1 MRGHGRES
9 GQSWIHMMALTL
21 GGRVR
26 DFHRYPPA
34 PPGWHPWCVHVVPL
48 DQAVRRVLDH
58 CSRVAPGAAAPR
70 IVASGNFASP
80 VTLLAALLP
89 ALSDVRLHAL
99 NAQPGLPLHE
109 GVVPE
114 TTFVGP
120 GFRRHPRLSYVPCR
134 LSMAP
139 RLFHGPLAPDVV
151 VVHTTPPREGHV
163 SLGLEVNVLPA
174 AIEAARARGALVVA
188 QLNPR
193 MPWTHGDAV
202 VPVDLVDLGV
212 EVDAPLTTHHAGAPG
227 DDARLIGSR
236 VAAEIG
242 DGATLQAG
250 IGEVP
255 DATIA
260 GVLERRGLRVWTEM
274 FSDGVLTLERAG
286 ALDTHTPL
294 RTSFVFGS
302 QELYD
307 WVDDNPRVQMLR
319 TETTNSPAR
328 IAEQP
333 GMTSINTALQ
343 VDLLDQANASRIGAR
358 IHSGFGGQT
367 DFTVGASHA
376 PGGRAFMAL
385 RSWHPKADV
394 STIVPLVDEPVT
406 SFQHSAVVTEQGV
419 AWMWG
424 RDERT
429 QARNLI
435 EQAAHPSVREELWE
449 EARALG
455 LA

>member
-1 MRGHGRES
+1 M
-9 GQSWIHMMALTL
+9 Q
-21 GGRVR
+21 
-26 DFHRYPPA
+26 
-34 PPGWHPWCVHVVPL
+34 VVEL
-48 DQAVRRVLDH
+48 EQAVRQVRDH
-58 CSRVAPGAAAPR
+58 CAGAESPPRV
-70 IVASGNFASP
+70 VTSGNFASP
-80 VTLLAALLP
+80 VELLGPILAELP
-89 ALSDVRLHAL
+89 EARLHAL
-99 NAQPGLPLHE
+99 NAQKNLPLHE

-120 GFRRHPRLSYVPCR
+120 GFRRHPRLAYVPCR
-134 LSMAP
+134 LSMVP
-139 RLFHGPLAPDVV
+139 RLFAGALAPDVV
-151 VVHTTPPREGHV
+151 VVHTTTPNNGKV

-193 MPWTHGDAV
+193 MPWTFGDAEI
-202 VPVDLVDLGV
+202 PLEDLDLGV
-212 EVDAPLTTHHAGAPG
+212 EVDVPMATHVARPPS

-260 GVLERRGLRVWTEM
+260 GVLDRRDLKIWTEM
-274 FSDGVLTLERAG
+274 FSDGVLVLEKAG
-286 ALDTHTPL
+286 ALDRGTPI

-307 WVDDNPRVQMLR
+307 WVDDNPRVRMLR
-319 TETTNSPAR
+319 TETTNAPAE
-328 IAEQP
+328 IARQP
-333 GMTSINTALQ
+333 AMTSINTALQ
-343 VDLLDQANASRIGAR
+343 VDLFDQANASRIGTR
-358 IHSGFGGQT
+358 IYSGFGGQT
-367 DFTVGASHA
+367 DFTVGASHS

-385 RSWHPKADV
+385 RSWHPRADC

-406 SFQHSAVVTEQGV
+406 SFQHGAVVTEQGI

-424 RDERT
+424 RDERE

-435 EQAAHPSVREELWE
+435 EHAAHPSVREDLWE
-449 EARALG
+449 EAVALG

>member
-1 MRGHGRES
+1 MQLVG
-9 GQSWIHMMALTL
+9 I
-21 GGRVR
+21 
-26 DFHRYPPA
+26 
-34 PPGWHPWCVHVVPL
+34 
-48 DQAVRRVLDH
+48 DQAVRAVRDH
-58 CSRVAPGAAAPR
+58 CGGIDGTPRV
-70 IVASGNFASP
+70 VTSGNFASP
-80 VTLLAALLP
+80 VTLLAPLLAELP
-89 ALSDVRLHAL
+89 DVRLHAL
-99 NAQPGLPLHE
+99 NAQPDLPLHD
-109 GVVPE
+109 GVTPE

-134 LSMAP
+134 LSMVP

-151 VVHTTPPREGHV
+151 VVHATSPRNGRV

-174 AIEAARARGALVVA
+174 AIEAARDRGALVVA

-193 MPWTHGDAV
+193 MPWTFGDAEISI
-202 VPVDLVDLGV
+202 DDIDLGV
-212 EVDAPLTTHHAGAPG
+212 EIDAPMVTHVARTPG
-227 DDARLIGSR
+227 DDARVIGSR

-255 DATIA
+255 DATIG
-260 GVLERRGLRVWTEM
+260 GVLERRGLRIWTEM
-274 FSDGVLTLERAG
+274 FSDGVLLLERAG
-286 ALDTHTPL
+286 ALDRGVPV

-319 TETTNSPAR
+319 TETTNSPAE
-328 IAEQP
+328 IARQP
-333 GMTSINTALQ
+333 AMTSINTALQ
-343 VDLLDQANASRIGAR
+343 VDLFDQANASRIDAR
-358 IHSGFGGQT
+358 IYSGFGGQT
-367 DFTVGASHA
+367 DFTVGASHS

-385 RSWHPKADV
+385 RSWHPRADV

-424 RDERT
+424 RDEQE

-435 EQAAHPSVREELWE
+435 EHAAHPGVRDDLRE

>member
-1 MRGHGRES
+1 MR
-9 GQSWIHMMALTL
+9 
-21 GGRVR
+21 
-26 DFHRYPPA
+26 
-34 PPGWHPWCVHVVPL
+34 VVDL
-48 DQAVRRVLDH
+48 DQAVRAVREH
-58 CSRVAPGAAAPR
+58 CDA
-70 IVASGNFASP
+70 
-80 VTLLAALLP
+80 LAATWP
-89 ALSDVRLHAL
+89 GWSRAATSPRPWRCSVRCSPSCPP
-99 NAQPGLPLHE
+99 PGSTRSTRSPTCPLHD

-134 LSMAP
+134 LSMVP

-151 VVHTTPPREGHV
+151 VVHTTTPRDGRV

-193 MPWTHGDAV
+193 MPWTFGDAEV
-202 VPVDLVDLGV
+202 SVEDIDLGV
-212 EVDAPLTTHHAGAPG
+212 EVDAVLATHTARPPG

-260 GVLERRGLRVWTEM
+260 GVLERRGLRIWTEM
-274 FSDGVLTLERAG
+274 FSDGVLALEEAG
-286 ALDTHTPL
+286 ALDRGTPV

-307 WVDDNPRVQMLR
+307 WVDDNPRVRMLR
-319 TETTNSPAR
+319 TETTNSPAE
-328 IAEQP
+328 IARQP
-333 GMTSINTALQ
+333 AMTSINTALQ
-343 VDLLDQANASRIGAR
+343 VDLFDQANASRIGAR
-358 IHSGFGGQT
+358 IYSGFGGQT
-367 DFTVGASHA
+367 DFTVGASHS

-385 RSWHPKADV
+385 RSWHPRADV

-406 SFQHSAVVTEQGV
+406 SFQHGAVVTEQGI

-424 RDERT
+424 RDERR

-435 EQAAHPSVREELWE
+435 EHAAHPSVRDDLWE
-449 EARALG
+449 EARGLG

>member
-1 MRGHGRES
+1 M
-9 GQSWIHMMALTL
+9 Q
-21 GGRVR
+21 
-26 DFHRYPPA
+26 
-34 PPGWHPWCVHVVPL
+34 VVEL
-48 DQAVRRVLDH
+48 EQAVRRVSEH
-58 CSRVAPGAAAPR
+58 CAGTASPPRV
-70 IVASGNFASP
+70 VTSGNFASP
-80 VTLLAALLP
+80 VELLGPVLAALP
-89 ALSDVRLHAL
+89 EARLHAL
-99 NAQPGLPLHE
+99 NAQKNLPLHD

-120 GFRRHPRLSYVPCR
+120 GFRRHPRLSYLPCR
-134 LSMAP
+134 LSMVP
-139 RLFHGPLAPDVV
+139 RLFAGPLAPDVV
-151 VVHTTPPREGHV
+151 VVHTTTPSNGKV

-193 MPWTHGDAV
+193 MPWTFGDAEITV
-202 VPVDLVDLGV
+202 EDVDLGV
-212 EVDAPLTTHHAGAPG
+212 EVDVPLATHVAPPPS

-260 GVLERRGLRVWTEM
+260 GVLDRRDLKVWTEM
-274 FSDGVLTLERAG
+274 FSDGVLVLEQAG
-286 ALDTHTPL
+286 ALDRGTPI

-307 WVDDNPRVQMLR
+307 WVHDNPRVRMLR
-319 TETTNSPAR
+319 TETTNAPAE
-328 IAEQP
+328 IARQP
-333 GMTSINTALQ
+333 AMTSINTALQ
-343 VDLLDQANASRIGAR
+343 VDLFDQANASRIGTR
-358 IHSGFGGQT
+358 IYSGFGGQT
-367 DFTVGASHA
+367 DFTVGASHS

-385 RSWHPKADV
+385 RSWHPRADV

-406 SFQHSAVVTEQGV
+406 SFQHGAVVTEQGI
-419 AWMWG
+419 AWIWG
-424 RDERT
+424 RDERE

-435 EQAAHPSVREELWE
+435 EHAAHPSVRDDLWE
-449 EARALG
+449 EAVALG

>member
-1 MRGHGRES
+1 MR
-9 GQSWIHMMALTL
+9 I
-21 GGRVR
+21 V
-26 DFHRYPPA
+26 DI
-34 PPGWHPWCVHVVPL
+34 
-48 DQAVRRVLDH
+48 DQAVSAVRQHCDRLPGDPRV
-58 CSRVAPGAAAPR
+58 VT
-70 IVASGNFASP
+70 SGNFASP
-80 VTLLAALLP
+80 VALLKPLLAELP
-89 ALSDVRLHAL
+89 AARLHAL
-99 NAQPGLPLHE
+99 NAQPDLPMHD
-109 GVVPE
+109 GITPE

-134 LSMAP
+134 LSMVP

-151 VVHTTPPREGHV
+151 VVHTTTPRDGVV

-174 AIEAARARGALVVA
+174 AIEAARERGALVVA
-188 QLNPR
+188 MLNPR
-193 MPWTHGDAV
+193 MPWTFGDAEV
-202 VPVDLVDLGV
+202 SLEDVDLGV
-212 EVDAPLTTHHAGAPG
+212 EVDAALTTHTARVPG

-260 GVLERRGLRVWTEM
+260 GVLGRRGLKVWTEM
-274 FSDGVLTLERAG
+274 FSDGVLTLEKAG
-286 ALDTHTPL
+286 ALDRGTPL

-302 QELYD
+302 EELYD
-307 WVDDNPRVQMLR
+307 WVDDNPRVRMLR
-319 TETTNSPAR
+319 TETTNSPAQ
-328 IAEQP
+328 IALQP
-333 GMTSINTALQ
+333 AMTSINTALQ
-343 VDLLDQANASRIGAR
+343 VDLFDQANASRIGAR
-358 IHSGFGGQT
+358 IYSGFGGQT
-367 DFTVGASHA
+367 DFTVGASHS

-385 RSWHPKADV
+385 RSWHPRADV

-406 SFQHSAVVTEQGV
+406 SFQHGAVVTEQGI

-424 RDERT
+424 RDERR

-435 EQAAHPSVREELWE
+435 EHAAHPSVREDLWE

>member
-1 MRGHGRES
+1 MR
-9 GQSWIHMMALTL
+9 
-21 GGRVR
+21 
-26 DFHRYPPA
+26 
-34 PPGWHPWCVHVVPL
+34 VVEI
-48 DQAVRRVLDH
+48 DQAVRAVREH
-58 CSRVAPGAAAPR
+58 CEPLGHQPR
-70 IVASGNFASP
+70 LVTSGNFASP
-80 VTLLAALLP
+80 VALLAPVLAELPEAL
-89 ALSDVRLHAL
+89 LHAL
-99 NAQPGLPLHE
+99 NAQPDLPLHD

-134 LSMAP
+134 LSMVP

-151 VVHTTPPREGHV
+151 VVHTTLPRNGRV

-174 AIEAARARGALVVA
+174 AIEAARTRGALVVA

-193 MPWTHGDAV
+193 MPWTFGDAEISL
-202 VPVDLVDLGV
+202 DDVDLGV
-212 EVDAPLTTHHAGAPG
+212 EVDAALTTHVARPPSE
-227 DDARLIGSR
+227 DAQLIGSR

-255 DATIA
+255 DATIG
-260 GVLERRGLRVWTEM
+260 GVLERRDLKVWTEM
-274 FSDGVLTLERAG
+274 FSDGVLTLEKAG
-286 ALDTHTPL
+286 ALDRGTPV

-307 WVDDNPRVQMLR
+307 WVDDNPRVRMLR
-319 TETTNSPAR
+319 TETTNAPAA
-328 IAEQP
+328 IAQQP

-343 VDLLDQANASRIGAR
+343 VDLFDQANASRIGTR
-358 IHSGFGGQT
+358 IYSGFGGQT

-385 RSWHPKADV
+385 RSWHPRADV

-424 RDERT
+424 RSERE

-435 EQAAHPSVREELWE
+435 ECAAHPSVREDLWE